1 MRRHAAA
8 MLLLLHQAQAG
19 CEGNCAAP
27 INVTCGSVLVVG
39 DSTTDEYMHELRSLL
54 ANLGVGHIYIAHSAS
69 DGECGSSVGLA
80 SCIEPYLQYHWS
92 VIVFGWA
99 HRDIKPNSYGVV
111 TVSEYRN
118 NLWETYTSLKGSL
131 APGGSMVFMTA
142 VPVGAS
148 YEQRDNDDAKELNDE
163 ALRLFEHE
171 DLTIVNHYDRI
182 VETCRRD
189 PGLSCYP
196 ETCDC
201 ARLQSDGVHGTS
213 EGRWHKAVAVADAV
227 VSLYVPTDFSDDCSP
242 LVTRPKI
249 YDDRPGGELALGSR
263 LVLCLAA
270 IGALVV
276 LNACLVVALCRR
288 RRKASEG
295 GTPTVRPTSP
305 SL

>member
-8 MLLLLHQAQAG
+8 MLLLLRQARAG
-19 CEGNCAAP
+19 CQGNCAAP

-39 DSTTDEYMHELRSLL
+39 DSTTNEYMPELRSLL
-54 ANLGVGHIYIAHSAS
+54 SNLGVGHVYIAHAAS
-69 DGECGSSVGLA
+69 DGTCGSSFGLA

-92 VIVFGWA
+92 VIVLGWA

-111 TVSEYRN
+111 TVSEYRY
-118 NLWETYTSLKGSL
+118 NLWETYVSLKGSL

-148 YEQRDNDDAKELNDE
+148 YEKRDNDDAKELNDE
-163 ALRLFEHE
+163 ALRLFENE
-171 DLTIVNHYDRI
+171 DLTIVDHYARI
-182 VETCRRD
+182 VDACRRD

-201 ARLQSDGVHGTS
+201 ARLQKDGVHGTS

-227 VSLYVPTDFSDDCSP
+227 VSLYIPTDVGDDCSP
-242 LVTRPKI
+242 AVTNPKI

-270 IGALVV
+270 IGALIV

-288 RRKASEG
+288 RRKPSG
-295 GTPTVRPTSP
+295 GVTPKAADA
-305 SL
+305 